1 MNMSQPSMSHS
12 STPSFARKLAVVVSL
27 SLFALVVTLA
37 YGYLLRSP
45 VGAESLFY
53 QEQSSVPMPQEYSS
67 AVQADALDTS
77 SVAEPKPLHSASAVG
92 PAGAGTAPHEK
103 TISDGTPA
111 RTEYFPAGYV
121 NRGRDDDGNVMT
133 YEHD

>member
-1 MNMSQPSMSHS
+1 MNMSQPSISHS

-27 SLFALVVTLA
+27 SLIALVVTLA

-45 VGAESLFY
+45 VSAQSLFY
-53 QEQSSVPMPQEYSS
+53 QDQSSVALAQEYASS
-67 AVQADALDTS
+67 VQADALDTS
-77 SVAEPKPLHSASAVG
+77 SVAEPKPLHFASAVG
-92 PAGAGTAPHEK
+92 PAGAGSAPHEK
-103 TISDGTPA
+103 KISDGTPA

-121 NRGRDDDGNVMT
+121 NKGRDDDGNVMT